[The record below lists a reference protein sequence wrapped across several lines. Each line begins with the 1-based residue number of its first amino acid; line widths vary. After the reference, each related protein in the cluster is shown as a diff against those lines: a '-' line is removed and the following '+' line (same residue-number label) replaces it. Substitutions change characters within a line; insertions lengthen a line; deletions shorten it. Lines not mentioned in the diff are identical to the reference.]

1 MDNWQYFTSD
11 SAWNCGNFVHNISHQ
26 CNNSLFCPWPY
37 YSQKSTAK
45 ICQHPWLML
54 FQKTELLWH
63 SSSSY
68 NHTCID
74 LSGSCLPQTENKR
87 ICQIFGLKKWKKK
100 PKPGFHLK
108 YFYESNGLNFPWFA
122 HITNV
127 LWYFGK
133 RFKNVTNYELN
144 IPSAYCLYCPY
155 KMLLW

>member
-11 SAWNCGNFVHNISHQ
+11 TLGTVVTLYITFLINVTIHFSAHDHITARSQLLKSVSTLGWCYFKKLNFCDIQAVLTIIH
-26 CNNSLFCPWPY
+26 
-37 YSQKSTAK
+37 
-45 ICQHPWLML
+45 
-54 FQKTELLWH
+54 
-63 SSSSY
+63 
-68 NHTCID
+68 D

-155 KMLLW
+155 KMLLR